1 MAGSAAQ
8 TLRLLIVDDSPEDR
22 AVYRRLLSGL
32 DDDFEVAEAES
43 ADQGLSLF
51 KSFLPDCVLLDYR
64 LPDMT
69 GLEFLADL
77 AVESRPGEVAVV
89 MLTGQGD
96 ETVAVE
102 AMKWGAQDY
111 LVKHNLTPDSL
122 QQAIQN
128 AVEVCQLRR
137 TIEEQ
142 RRELERSKENLERS
156 NRELERYARVVA
168 HDLEAPLRAIRTG
181 LEGLTKRSGDR
192 LDPESKDFVGETLES
207 TLRMARLIRGI
218 LDYSRASAETSPA
231 APVDMNEI
239 AREALRNLK
248 IVIQERQAEIKVEPL
263 PTILGDEAM
272 LVQVMQNLIGNGLKY
287 QPAGQRPVVHVRAA
301 REDGMW
307 HFQVQDNGIGLD
319 PKRAERIFE
328 PFIRLHAEEYEG
340 TGVGLAI
347 CRAVV
352 ERHGGTIWVDGAPGA
367 GSTFHFTLA
376 AGQDQG
382 AGSQTSRAR
391 ISA

>member
-1 MAGSAAQ
+1 MIGESAAL
-8 TLRLLIVDDSPEDR
+8 LRLLIVDDSPEDR

-32 DDDFEVAEAES
+32 DEDFEVAEAES
-43 ADQGLSLF
+43 ADQGLALCQ
-51 KSFLPDCVLLDYR
+51 SFGPDCVLLDYR

-77 AVESRPGEVAVV
+77 AGATAPGQVAVV

-128 AVEVCQLRR
+128 AVELCHLRR

-142 RRELERSKENLERS
+142 RRQLERKQEDLERS

-168 HDLEAPLRAIRTG
+168 HDLEAPLKTLRTG
-181 LEGLTKRSGDR
+181 LQGLSQRSGAK
-192 LDPESKDFVGETLES
+192 LDDASREFVQETMES
-207 TLRMARLIRGI
+207 TDRMGRLIRGI
-218 LDYSRASAETSPA
+218 LDYSRASANT
-231 APVDMNEI
+231 APNQRVDMSQI
-239 AREALRNLK
+239 AQAAVSNLK
-248 IVIQERQAEIKVEPL
+248 APIEEKGAEVRVADL
-263 PTILGDEAM
+263 PVVTGDEAM

-287 QPAGQRPVVHVRAA
+287 QPKDARPLIEVSAC
-301 REDGMW
+301 RENDEW
-307 HFQVQDNGIGLD
+307 HFRVRDNGIGLD
-319 PKRAERIFE
+319 PVRAERIFE
-328 PFIRLHAEEYEG
+328 PFIRLHSTEYEG
-340 TGVGLAI
+340 TGVGLAV

-352 ERHGGTIWVDGAPGA
+352 ERHGGKIWVEGVPAK
-367 GSTFHFTLA
+367 GSTFHFTLPA
-376 AGQDQG
+376 RDG
-382 AGSQTSRAR
+382 AS
-391 ISA
+391 